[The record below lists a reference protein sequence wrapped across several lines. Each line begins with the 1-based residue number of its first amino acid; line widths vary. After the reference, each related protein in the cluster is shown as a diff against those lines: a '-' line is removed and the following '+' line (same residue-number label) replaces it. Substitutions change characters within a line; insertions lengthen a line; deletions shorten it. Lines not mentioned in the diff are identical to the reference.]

1 MLEGFRFGAPGSPS
15 PLKRAKLASTEEAR
29 VAKTNLPAEDSWH
42 VSDSVEADDADAD
55 DADAVTSTGVVR
67 GERRGRV
74 GETNEGDASGSTDGR
89 GEAHAEVV
97 DGVVEQPSSAEHAA
111 SVSPRRETDR
121 RRRWTYG
128 DAVDADAACA
138 ARDPKNPNRFFLPR
152 GHPGRPNPPPADWRA
167 RLDALRRDAD
177 SRAAPVDLFHA
188 FLLSLRDRQEP
199 HFQALV
205 ACLLSVQCRDA
216 VALAAAEN
224 LRNALGGDI
233 TLGAVHAATAEAVAE
248 AIKTLNF
255 KNAKARYVKRC
266 AAVILSSFGGKTP
279 RSVCDLERLPG
290 VGPKLARL
298 VASVAFGDKG
308 AGLVVD
314 AHVRRVAGRLGW
326 TDAAERRSAEKTR
339 ARLETFLPRDEW
351 ESTTLA
357 LISHGQRTCV
367 SVNPKCHECPV
378 ASRCPSREPG
388 DFFADGFKKK
398 TEKRLRTWKTCE
410 NVSERRR
417 ERSFVCVRRN
427 ARRGQVSVRA
437 SHES

>member
-1 MLEGFRFGAPGSPS
+1 MNFGVMLEGFRFGAPGSPS

-42 VSDSVEADDADAD
+42 VSDSVEEPGDADAD

-74 GETNEGDASGSTDGR
+74 GETNEGDASGSEGDGR
-89 GEAHAEVV
+89 GEAHASLVV
-97 DGVVEQPSSAEHAA
+97 AGVVEEPSRRAEHAA
-111 SVSPRRETDR
+111 RKSVSRRRETDDR
-121 RRRWTYG
+121 RMDVWTYG
-128 DAVDADAACA
+128 DAVDADAAETA
-138 ARDPKNPNRFFLPR
+138 ARAGVNPNPNRFFLPR
-152 GHPGRPNPPPADWRA
+152 GHPGRLHPPPADWRA
-167 RLDALRRDAD
+167 RLDALRRDAEK
-177 SRAAPVDLFHA
+177 RKAPVDLFHA

-216 VALAAAEN
+216 VALAAAEK
-224 LRNALGGDI
+224 LRDALGGDI
-233 TLGAVHAATAEAVAE
+233 TLGAVNASSAETVAE

-266 AAVILSSFGGKTP
+266 AAVISSSFGGQTP

-298 VASVAFGDKG
+298 VASVAFGDG
-308 AGLVVD
+308 GCAGLVVD

-326 TDAAERRSAEKTR
+326 TDAFEKRSAEKTR

-367 SVNPKCHECPV
+367 SSNPKCHECPV
-378 ASRCPSREPG
+378 ASWCPSREPD
-388 DFFADGFKKK
+388 DFFVSAKNRK
-398 TEKRLRTWKTCE
+398 TPTEPPDVE
-410 NVSERRR
+410 DS
-417 ERSFVCVRRN
+417 
-427 ARRGQVSVRA
+427 
-437 SHES
+437 